1 MWCCASESES
11 GGQGP
16 GTHFYSGHFFLLGRA
31 AWGTEQSRCSGA
43 AAMGRNFWDPMDIE
57 RPNVNVIKF
66 LLCQIG
72 FISACWAGFLWS
84 TGAAELPPPLG
95 NADPAT
101 MATAIGGIALTG
113 VITATIVQSTGGSE
127 APGQEDT
134 SL

>member
-1 MWCCASESES
+1 MLRQRVGV

-16 GTHFYSGHFFLLGRA
+16 GTHFYSGNFAFSGGA
-31 AWGTEQSRCSGA
+31 AWGTEPSRCAGA